1 MPPLSRV
8 KAACTFHD
16 RVNLLALPV
25 LGTLAAAGLFGL
37 YSATKVTNMF
47 VMYIVAD
54 ALWIWVEPD
63 ALPSLP
69 QVVMAHH
76 LVTIVLLLFPLR
88 HPEFAHFTCWDGI
101 VEINTFFLIARR
113 QWKAQ
118 RKFMNYC
125 YWATFLPMRLVLY
138 PYLLFR
144 FWFALEGFGLERVAV
159 AICQFLLCGFNG
171 AMIYASAMRRIRR
184 VSSRDDLWGL
194 ANLTPATPQEKA
206 AYKEDKAREQAAQS
220 QRHLQSPSREKASCK
235 HTGVQPVIITA
246 QAGY

>member
-1 MPPLSRV
+1 MAPLSRT

-16 RVNLLALPV
+16 RVNLLALPI
-25 LGTLAAAGLFGL
+25 LGTLAAAGLFGF
-37 YSATKVTNMF
+37 YSPSKVTNMF

-54 ALWIWVEPD
+54 ALWIIVEPD

-69 QVVMAHH
+69 QVVIAHH
-76 LVTIVLLLFPLR
+76 IVTIALLVFPLR
-88 HPEFAHFTCWDGI
+88 HPEFAYFTCWDGI

-118 RKFMNYC
+118 RKLLNYF
-125 YWATFLPMRLVLY
+125 YWATFLPMRAVLY

-144 FWFALEGFGLERVAV
+144 FWFTLKDFGLERILVC
-159 AICQFLLCGFNG
+159 ICQLMLCGFNG

-184 VSSRDDLWGL
+184 VGSRDDLWGL

-206 AYKEDKAREQAAQS
+206 AHKESLCQQKASAKQS
-220 QRHLQSPSREKASCK
+220 QS
-235 HTGVQPVIITA
+235 QPVVITA